1 MMSERYSY
9 EEIAKRIDHS
19 LLNPALTAQEVEAG
33 CKIAR
38 QYRVA
43 SVCILPYYL
52 ARSAELL
59 SGCDVQPSATRSV
72 LECDKTNEGTNV
84 T

>member
-1 MMSERYSY
+1 MRERYSY
-9 EEIAKRIDHS
+9 DEIAKMVDHS
-19 LLNPALTAQEVEAG
+19 LLNPALTTDELEAG
-33 CKIAR
+33 CKLAR
-38 QYRVA
+38 QYNVA

-52 ARSAELL
+52 ARCAELL
-59 SGCDVQPSATRSV
+59 SGCGVQPSPTRSV